1 VEKIQCVAMCGYRCC
16 VHHGLIDAL
25 EDTKQCVAIRLDS
38 DSVERD
44 SHIFLEG
51 QHGAPT
57 FFFVF
62 LTQPRCGV
70 TYGLSPLLV
79 ARRG

>member
-1 VEKIQCVAMCGYRCC
+1 VVIDVL

-25 EDTKQCVAIRLDS
+25 EDTKQCVAMRLDS

-44 SHIFLEG
+44 SLFFGRSAWSPYL
-51 QHGAPT
+51 
-57 FFFVF
+57 FFVF

-70 TYGLSPLLV
+70 TYGVSPLLV
-79 ARRG
+79 ARRGEDKGFPW